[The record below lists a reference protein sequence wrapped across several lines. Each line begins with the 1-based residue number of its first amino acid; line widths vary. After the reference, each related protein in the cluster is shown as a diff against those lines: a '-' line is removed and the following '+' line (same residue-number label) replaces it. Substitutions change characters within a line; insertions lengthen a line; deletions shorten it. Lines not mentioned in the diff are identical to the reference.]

1 MSDKLIAL
9 FPTTLLVTKYEAD
22 FKKEFKY
29 IRGLEYDKQAGL
41 MGLASGQLQAANE
54 SVAAAE

>member
-9 FPTTLLVTKYEAD
+9 FPTTLLVTKYEDD

-29 IRGLEYDKQAGL
+29 IRELEYEEQQITGVFRSKN
-41 MGLASGQLQAANE
+41 SY
-54 SVAAAE
+54 

>member
-29 IRGLEYDKQAGL
+29 IRGLDIDMECYEY
-41 MGLASGQLQAANE
+41 E
-54 SVAAAE
+54 E